1 MQTYQNFI
9 GIDVSK
15 DHLDI
20 ALLQEGKLVNHQRI
34 DNNLKTIRTYLSS
47 FQNLYEIRESLFCM
61 EHTGIYINWLL
72 VALNDFNCAIW
83 VENALHIKRSI
94 GVKRGKNDKVDSER
108 IAVYAFR
115 FQDKANL
122 YCPSSEQLESLKILQ
137 TLRKTLVNQKKE
149 LETYVN
155 ERSQFS
161 KNSIQKLIEKNSK
174 STLEHLTLRIEEIEK
189 EMNQIIKDD
198 PQLKELYQ
206 LTTSV
211 TGVGKVTAI
220 QLLVATDGFTKFDTA
235 KQLACYCGVVPFENS
250 SGKFKGKP
258 RVSKMANK
266 SLKTVLHMCALSDLR
281 VEGELRTYYLRK
293 IAEGKNKMSVI
304 NALRNKIIQRIFACV
319 KNKVLYDRNGINFNN
334 FSKG

>member
-20 ALLQEGKLVNHQRI
+20 AVFQENKSIKHQRI
-34 DNNLKTIRTYLSS
+34 VNNLEAIKKYLSS
-47 FQNLYEIRESLFCM
+47 FQELYEIKESLFCM

-72 VALNDFNCAIW
+72 VAFSDLNCAIW
-83 VENALHIKRSI
+83 VENALQIKRS
-94 GVKRGKNDKVDSER
+94 GGANRGKNDKVDAER

-115 FQDKANL
+115 FQDKVNL
-122 YCPSSEQLESLKILQ
+122 YCPPSEQIEALKTLQ
-137 TLRKTLVNQKKE
+137 TLRKTLVNHKQE
-149 LETYVN
+149 LETYVK
-155 ERSQFS
+155 EQSKFS
-161 KNSIQKLIEKNSK
+161 KHSTQKLLEENSK
-174 STLEHLTLRIEEIEK
+174 TTLEHLTQRIKELEE

-198 PQLKELYQ
+198 PQLKELYR
-206 LTTSV
+206 LATSV

-250 SGKFKGKP
+250 SGKFKGKA

-266 SLKTVLHMCALSDLR
+266 KLKTALHMCALSALK

-293 IAEGKNKMSVI
+293 VAEGKNKMSVI
-304 NALRNKIIQRIFACV
+304 NALRNKIIQRVFACV
-319 KNKVLYDRNGINFNN
+319 KNKMEYDKNGINFNN